1 LAGKKS
7 ADNNKSMDN
16 NVAKEW
22 KRSTMCAKSGDS
34 TVADLANDANRCKNV
49 GLVLATEGAS
59 SNESE
64 PTPAKAALMKKKGK
78 QWGPVQSMRQSNR
91 IVHDG
96 KIMIARAVELM
107 QQKNLEKPKGTTKHT
122 FATICNQSLV
132 QKAISINVSLGTS
145 SPNIHRNIA
154 KMKQIE
160 SIAKMKQ
167 IESDRMDK
175 LFDNQPDIFLPANI
189 DLTLEDLMENN
200 HDDDALESG
209 LVAGNDNFGSLESPC
224 HTRRSGR
231 GENKPKNNKID
242 D

>member
-1 LAGKKS
+1 VVLAGKKS

-160 SIAKMKQ
+160 SN
-167 IESDRMDK
+167 RMEK
-175 LFDNQPDIFLPANI
+175 LFDNQPDIFLA
-189 DLTLEDLMENN
+189 
-200 HDDDALESG
+200 
-209 LVAGNDNFGSLESPC
+209 C
-224 HTRRSGR
+224 
-231 GENKPKNNKID
+231 
-242 D
+242 